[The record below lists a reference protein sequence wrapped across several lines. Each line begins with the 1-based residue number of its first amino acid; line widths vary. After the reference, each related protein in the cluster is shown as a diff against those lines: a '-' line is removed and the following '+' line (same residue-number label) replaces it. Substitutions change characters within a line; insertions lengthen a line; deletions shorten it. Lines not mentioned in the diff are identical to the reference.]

1 MISYV
6 HSAAI
11 KYQVLPARAIATLYE
26 AVVPVIF
33 AKRFVAVDVA
43 VTPEPGF
50 HETVFVAAL
59 FHEPVAVPMRMSCA
73 GGFSATGEGVSI
85 VADGRLGVP
94 LTVLIVSRISPRSV
108 SPTKYLLCAIGQY
121 SLNWRMLTMSK

>member
-1 MISYV
+1 M

-26 AVVPVIF
+26 AVVPVMF

-59 FHEPVAVPMRMSCA
+59 FHEPVAVPMRMTCP
-73 GGFSATGEGVSI
+73 GGFSKTGASGGEGTTDPLGDPFTVS
-85 VADGRLGVP
+85 
-94 LTVLIVSRISPRSV
+94 IVSRISPRRD
-108 SPTKYLLCAIGQY
+108 SPTKYLL
-121 SLNWRMLTMSK
+121 